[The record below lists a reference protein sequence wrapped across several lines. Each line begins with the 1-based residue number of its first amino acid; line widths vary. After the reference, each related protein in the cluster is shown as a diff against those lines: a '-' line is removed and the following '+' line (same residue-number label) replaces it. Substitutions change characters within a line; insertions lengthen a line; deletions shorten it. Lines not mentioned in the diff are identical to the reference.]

1 MVQRLAGKRAFV
13 TGAGAGIG
21 QAIARAFAEEGALVT
36 ASDVAPD
43 GLADL
48 AGVDSVTTSLLDV
61 SDARA
66 IVGLARTVGAV
77 DILANVAAV
86 VHDGSVLDCDD
97 EEWDRSFAVNA
108 KSVHRTIRAFAP
120 GMIAKGSGSII
131 NISSTH
137 GLSRGGP
144 NRYAYSATKGA
155 VAALTRAVAT
165 DLGPMGVRCN
175 CIAPGPVRSP
185 SLLKRIE
192 SSLEPSAQNA
202 AQVAAQLAAM
212 EGTHLLGRFGETT
225 EIASMAVYLASDES
239 SYTNGAQYVV
249 DGGWSL

>member
-1 MVQRLAGKRAFV
+1 MALRLAGKRAFV

-21 QAIARAFAEEGALVT
+21 QAIARAFAGEGALVIAT
-36 ASDVAPD
+36 DVVPD

-48 AGVDSVTTSLLDV
+48 ADLEQVTTALLDV
-61 SDARA
+61 SDGRA
-66 IVGLARTVGAV
+66 IADLARTTGTV
-77 DILANVAAV
+77 DVLANVAAV

-97 EEWDRSFAVNA
+97 DEWDRSFAVNA

-120 GMIAKGSGSII
+120 GMIAQGSGSII

-155 VAALTRAVAT
+155 VAAMTRAVAT
-165 DLGPMGVRCN
+165 DLSSTGVRCN

-185 SLLKRIE
+185 SLMNRIAAGLGPTSQPHE
-192 SSLEPSAQNA
+192 LEAL
-202 AQVAAQLAAM
+202 LAAM
-212 EGTHLLGRFGETT
+212 EKTHVLGRFGETA
-225 EIASMAVYLASDES
+225 EVASMAVYLASEES

>member
-1 MVQRLAGKRAFV
+1 MAQRLADKKAFV

-21 QAIARAFAEEGALVT
+21 QAIARAFAEEGAFVVAT
-36 ASDVAPD
+36 DVVPD

-48 AGVDSVTTSLLDV
+48 VDLDRVTTALLDV
-61 SDARA
+61 SDGRA
-66 IVGLARTVGAV
+66 IADLARTVGPV
-77 DILANVAAV
+77 DVLANVAAV

-97 EEWDRSFAVNA
+97 DEWDRSFAVNA

-120 GMIAKGSGSII
+120 GMIAQGRGSIV

-155 VAALTRAVAT
+155 VAAMTRAVAT
-165 DLGPMGVRCN
+165 DLSSTGVRCN

-185 SLLKRIE
+185 SLMNRI
-192 SSLEPSAQNA
+192 A
-202 AQVAAQLAAM
+202 AGLGPTSQPNEVAALLAAM
-212 EGTHLLGRFGETT
+212 EKTHVLGRFGETA
-225 EIASMAVYLASDES
+225 EVASMAVYLASDES

>member
-1 MVQRLAGKRAFV
+1 VAQRLADKKAFV

-21 QAIARAFAEEGALVT
+21 QAIARAFAEEGAFVIAT
-36 ASDVAPD
+36 DVVPH

-48 AGVDSVTTSLLDV
+48 ADLERVTTTLLDV
-61 SDARA
+61 SDGQA
-66 IVGLARTVGAV
+66 IADLARTVGTV
-77 DILANVAAV
+77 DVLANVAAV

-97 EEWDRSFAVNA
+97 DEWDRSFAVNA

-120 GMIAKGSGSII
+120 GMIAQGSGSII

-165 DLGPMGVRCN
+165 DLSSTGVRCN

-185 SLLKRIE
+185 SLLNRIAA
-192 SSLEPSAQNA
+192 SLEPTSQPDE
-202 AQVAAQLAAM
+202 QVAAALAAM
-212 EGTHLLGRFGETT
+212 EKTHVLGRFGETA
-225 EIASMAVYLASDES
+225 EVASMAVYLASDES

>member
-1 MVQRLAGKRAFV
+1 MAQRLADKKAFV

-21 QAIARAFAEEGALVT
+21 QAIARAFAQEGAVVVAT
-36 ASDVAPD
+36 DVVPD
-43 GLADL
+43 GLAELNDL
-48 AGVDSVTTSLLDV
+48 DGVTTALLDV
-61 SDARA
+61 SDGQA
-66 IVGLARTVGAV
+66 IDDLARSVGTIDV
-77 DILANVAAV
+77 LANVAAV

-120 GMIAKGSGSII
+120 GMIAEGSGSII

-165 DLGPMGVRCN
+165 DLGPWGFGATALRRARCV
-175 CIAPGPVRSP
+175 PPR
-185 SLLKRIE
+185 
-192 SSLEPSAQNA
+192 
-202 AQVAAQLAAM
+202 
-212 EGTHLLGRFGETT
+212 
-225 EIASMAVYLASDES
+225 
-239 SYTNGAQYVV
+239 
-249 DGGWSL
+249 